1 MKDSPLFLSAV
12 IKCIL
17 HEASTLEYEH
27 WSKIMQIST
36 SATICVLLS
45 QLKIGMME
53 SLQSKSISNAGNL
66 ANSTA
71 DAPQPEDCDKT
82 RGSPARLRVNGS
94 NLIDPATD
102 QPITLHGVN
111 WWSGYFQSDDGLDLE
126 TQLPLANLVRLVGI
140 LWDNGNPDTDCRT
153 DDASKGF
160 LSDKCVRHLDNAI
173 KACQRHKVWVVIT
186 CRAAEAAG
194 DGYPEDVFHD
204 QQLADQYETMWR
216 LENRLPRKPRTLF
229 SVFIP
234 LHSIIQLILDS

>member
-1 MKDSPLFLSAV
+1 MTGFFYTPLIHVYFIQGIWGLSIKDSPSFLSVV
-12 IKCIL
+12 IKGIL

-71 DAPQPEDCDKT
+71 DAPQPEECDKT

-94 NLIDPATD
+94 NLIDPATN

-173 KACQRHKVWVVIT
+173 KACQ
-186 CRAAEAAG
+186 
-194 DGYPEDVFHD
+194 
-204 QQLADQYETMWR
+204 
-216 LENRLPRKPRTLF
+216 
-229 SVFIP
+229 
-234 LHSIIQLILDS
+234 

>member
-1 MKDSPLFLSAV
+1 MKDSPSFLSAV

-17 HEASTLEYEH
+17 HEASTLEYNH
-27 WSKIMQIST
+27 LSKTMHIST
-36 SATICVLLS
+36 FATICVLLS

-53 SLQSKSISNAGNL
+53 SIQSKSICNTGNL
-66 ANSTA
+66 GNSTA
-71 DAPQPEDCDKT
+71 TAPQPEECDKT
-82 RGSPARLRVNGS
+82 RESPPRLRVNGS

-111 WWSGYFQSDDGLDLE
+111 WWSGYFQSNDGLDLE

-153 DDASKGF
+153 DDASNGF

-186 CRAAEAAG
+186 CRAAQAAG

-216 LENRLPRKPRTLF
+216 LVKRLPRKPRILF

-234 LHSIIQLILDS
+234 LHTVLYI